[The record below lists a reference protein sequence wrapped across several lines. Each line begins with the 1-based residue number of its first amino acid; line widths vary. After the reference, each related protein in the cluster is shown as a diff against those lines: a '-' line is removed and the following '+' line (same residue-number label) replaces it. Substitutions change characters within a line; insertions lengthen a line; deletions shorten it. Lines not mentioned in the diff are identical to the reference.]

1 MAAVN
6 SADPCLLAQVGPW
19 QLQGRIAEGGVAF
32 IYAATRSNGQT
43 AVAKVLK
50 PEAQNDKYWSKQFP
64 AEFEALKRLN
74 AAKAPGFPEVF
85 VQGTVAGRQAYVM
98 EKLEGSSVH
107 QLGVERQLGSRPAV
121 LMAMSRLVATV
132 HQMGIIHN
140 DLKPENF
147 LMTHSDNRLWLLDFG
162 NARLPGIRLSDFFGL
177 GKKTSIRGTPAYM
190 APECLLG
197 EDASMAS
204 DVYALGA
211 CAHFLFTAAP
221 PRSKERSTEIIL
233 TKSKPEPLP
242 PLKVPVLPPEV
253 NAIINRCLNPDP
265 NLRPRDAVEIVAVLT
280 EFLPKTIQETAQQ
293 MVPLK

>member
-1 MAAVN
+1 MGAVN
-6 SADPCLLAQVGPW
+6 AADPCLLAQVGPW

-32 IYAATRSNGQT
+32 IYGATRSNGQT

-50 PEAQNDKYWSKQFP
+50 PEAQDDKYWSKQFP

-74 AAKAPGFPEVF
+74 AAKAPGFPQVF
-85 VQGTVAGRQAYVM
+85 VQGIVAGRQAYVM
-98 EKLEGSSVH
+98 EKLNGSSVH
-107 QLGVERQLGSRPAV
+107 QLGVERQLGSRPAI
-121 LMAMSRLVATV
+121 LLAMSRLIATV
-132 HQMGIIHN
+132 HQAGIIHN

-147 LMTHSDNRLWLLDFG
+147 LVTNSDGRLWLLDFG
-162 NARLPGIRLSDFFGL
+162 NARLPGMRLSDLFGI

-197 EDASMAS
+197 EDPSLAS

-233 TKSKPEPLP
+233 TKAKPEPLP
-242 PLKVPVLPPEV
+242 PMKVPVLPQEV
-253 NAIINRCLNPDP
+253 NAIINRSLNPDP
-265 NLRPRDAVEIVAVLT
+265 NLRPRDATEVVAVLT